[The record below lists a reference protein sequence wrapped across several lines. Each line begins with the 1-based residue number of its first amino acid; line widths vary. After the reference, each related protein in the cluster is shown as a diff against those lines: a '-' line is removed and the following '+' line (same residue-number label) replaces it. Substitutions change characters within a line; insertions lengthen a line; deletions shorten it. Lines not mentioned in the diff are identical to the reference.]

1 MATWSHLINKK
12 RYISTSLRPMTAK
25 PAKVEIYRKKPSSIK
40 SFEALGMWSSD
51 HMTDKRLYFST
62 SYVYQPWQSS
72 NLVGS
77 NASLLSA
84 KSHNLLLTWSLKVIK
99 QMKNVISLF
108 SRARWLS
115 NLAEGWLM
123 IKSQMSNSKVTYFS
137 DHVVTWGHMKNEL
150 HATKLEM
157 MLACEIKISTT
168 V

>member
-1 MATWSHLINKK
+1 
-12 RYISTSLRPMTAK
+12 MTVK
-25 PAKVEIYRKKPSSIK
+25 PAKVEIYRKKPPSIK
-40 SFEALGMWSSD
+40 SFEDLGMWSSD
-51 HMTDKRLYFST
+51 HMTDKKRYFST
-62 SYVYQPWQSS
+62 SYVYQTWQSS

-77 NASLLSA
+77 NASLLPA
-84 KSHNLLLTWSLKVIK
+84 KSHNLLLTWSHKVIK

-123 IKSQMSNSKVTYFS
+123 IKSQMSNSKATYS
-137 DHVVTWGHMKNEL
+137 PDHAVTWGHMKNER